1 MEPKARNQFPKF
13 KEYLNNSQ
21 GLNFDQSAKSFGQF
35 MTTRHKIAHM
45 RSEGN
50 LQDRLSNTKKNVDF
64 MKSLNCMQ
72 QNDLYMIE
80 TAIGFFFKLNFNSCP
95 YVRFL
100 NFYIH
105 N

>member
-1 MEPKARNQFPKF
+1 MEPKARNQFLKF

-21 GLNFDQSAKSFGQF
+21 GLNFDQLAKSFGQF
-35 MTTRHKIAHM
+35 MTRRHKIAHM

-72 QNDLYMIE
+72 QNDLYMIGK
-80 TAIGFFFKLNFNSCP
+80 AIGFFFLIKFQFVSVCP
-95 YVRFL
+95 FFKFL
-100 NFYIH
+100 YSH
-105 N
+105 